1 MRDELNKVVRQAI
14 EAKYLNQRVGIL
26 YKKARNT
33 IHLDPEG
40 PYTVKKV
47 EVELGIVHERNQW
60 RESFTEPNVFRFK
73 LSIEDSE
80 TGEKVTIFVHSAY
93 DL

>member
-14 EAKYLNQRVGIL
+14 EAKYLNQRVSIL
-26 YKKARNT
+26 YKKGRDT

-73 LSIEDSE
+73 LSIEDSDTE
-80 TGEKVTIFVHSAY
+80 EKVTIFVHSAY